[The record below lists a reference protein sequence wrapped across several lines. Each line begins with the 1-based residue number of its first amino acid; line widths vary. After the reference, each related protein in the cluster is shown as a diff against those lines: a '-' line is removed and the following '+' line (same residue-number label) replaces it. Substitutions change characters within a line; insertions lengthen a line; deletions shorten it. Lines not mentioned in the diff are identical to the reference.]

1 MEQAAAQ
8 SAEVVW
14 QGQDKKHK
22 GWMVHLQVGSD
33 VIKYAPPAPGPD
45 QTAADPELVSLALK
59 AAQDEGY
66 ELSPTAIKITR

>member
-1 MEQAAAQ
+1 MELAAAQ

-14 QGQDKKHK
+14 QTHDKKHK

-33 VIKYAPPAPGPD
+33 VIKYAPAAPGPD
-45 QTAADPELVSLALK
+45 QSAPDTELISLALK

-66 ELSPTAIKITR
+66 ELSPSAIKITR

>member
-1 MEQAAAQ
+1 MELATAQ

-45 QTAADPELVSLALK
+45 QSAPDTELIALALK

-66 ELSPTAIKITR
+66 ELDPSSVKITR